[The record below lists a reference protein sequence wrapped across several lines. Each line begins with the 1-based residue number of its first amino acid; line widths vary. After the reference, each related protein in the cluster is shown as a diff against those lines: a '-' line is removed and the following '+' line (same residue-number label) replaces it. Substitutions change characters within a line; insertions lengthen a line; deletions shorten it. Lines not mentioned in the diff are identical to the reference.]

1 MTTPVPAVRAAAGSH
16 VGLVRPFNEDA
27 MLTSDTVWAVADG
40 LGGHRAGDVASSLAV
55 AAMERL
61 SRDSRRG
68 SAQITAAVRETCASI
83 AADTDP
89 AREGMATTLSALVA
103 GADGRLRTVNVGD
116 SRVYRLREGRLRQ
129 LTVDH
134 SEVQQLLDAGLLDA
148 WQAQH
153 YPRRNVI
160 TRVINARLDTVPDIR
175 TLTPRPGDCYLLCT
189 DGLHGFV
196 DDAIIAGF
204 LRCDDPETAVNGLID
219 AALAVGGKDN
229 VTVVVAGI
237 EAAADVTAGTVPA

>member
-1 MTTPVPAVRAAAGSH
+1 VTAPIPAVRAAAASH

-27 MLTSDTVWAVADG
+27 MLTTDTVWAVADG
-40 LGGHRAGDVASSLAV
+40 LGGHRAGDVASALAV
-55 AAMERL
+55 AALERL
-61 SRDSRRG
+61 ARDPRRG
-68 SAQITAAVRETCASI
+68 SAQITAAVRDACASI

-89 AREGMATTLSALVA
+89 GREGMATTLSALVA
-103 GADGRLRTVNVGD
+103 GADGKLRTANIGD

-148 WQAQH
+148 WQARH

-160 TRVINARLDTVPDIR
+160 TRVVNARLDTVPDIR
-175 TLTPRPGDCYLLCT
+175 TFTPRSGDCYLLCT

-196 DDAIIAGF
+196 DDATIAGF
-204 LRCDDPETAVNGLID
+204 LRCDDPEIAAAGLIE

-237 EAAADVTAGTVPA
+237 EVA

>member
-1 MTTPVPAVRAAAGSH
+1 VTTPVPALRAAAASH
-16 VGLVRPFNEDA
+16 IGLVRPFNEDA

-40 LGGHRAGDVASSLAV
+40 LGGHRAGNVASALAV
-55 AAMERL
+55 AALERL
-61 SRDSRRG
+61 SRDPRRG
-68 SAQITAAVRETCASI
+68 NAQITAAVRDACASI

-89 AREGMATTLSALVA
+89 GREGMATTVSALVA
-103 GADGRLRTVNVGD
+103 GADGKLRTVNVGD

-134 SEVQQLLDAGLLDA
+134 SEVQELLAAGLLDE

-175 TLTPRPGDCYLLCT
+175 TVTPRPGDCYLLCT

-196 DDAIIAGF
+196 DDATIAGH
-204 LRCDDPETAVNGLID
+204 LRCPDPRTAATGLID

-237 EAAADVTAGTVPA
+237 AAA

>member
-1 MTTPVPAVRAAAGSH
+1 MPRLAADVPTAVPAVRAAAASH

-27 MLTSDTVWAVADG
+27 LLATDTVWAVADG
-40 LGGHRAGDVASSLAV
+40 LGGHRAGDVASALAV
-55 AAMERL
+55 AALDRL
-61 SRDSRRG
+61 SRDPRRG
-68 SAQITAAVRETCASI
+68 PAQIVAAVRDACASI
-83 AADTDP
+83 AADPDP
-89 AREGMATTLSALVA
+89 GRDGMATTISALVA
-103 GADGRLRTVNVGD
+103 GADGKLRTVNVGD
-116 SRVYRLREGRLRQ
+116 SRVYRLREGRLTQ

-134 SEVQQLLDAGLLDA
+134 SEVQELLAAGLIDP

-160 TRVINARLDTVPDIR
+160 TRVINARLDTMADIR

-196 DDAIIAGF
+196 DDATIAGY
-204 LRCDDPETAVNGLID
+204 LRCDDPQVAAAGLVD

-237 EAAADVTAGTVPA
+237 TAP